1 MCKAVFDFCAAL
13 ALLVLTAPVLLLA
26 MLLIKATSRGPA
38 LYVQTRV
45 GRHGKPFSIYKLR
58 TMRHQCEADTG
69 ACWSQPG
76 DPRITPVGRFLRATH
91 LDELPQLFNV
101 LLGQMSL
108 VGPRPERP
116 EFVPQLERQFPR
128 YRQRLELK
136 PGLTGLAQVQ
146 LPPDSDLES
155 VHRKLKYDLYYL
167 GHVGVWLDLRVLT
180 GTACKV
186 LGLPFAAIRAGLGF
200 PRFDAVEHAY
210 LAAQPA

>member
-1 MCKAVFDFCAAL
+1 MCKAVFDFSAAL
-13 ALLVLTAPVLLLA
+13 ALLVLTAPVLVLA
-26 MLLIKATSRGPA
+26 MLLIKTTSRGPA
-38 LYVQTRV
+38 LYVQTRL
-45 GRHGKPFSIYKLR
+45 GRHGTPFSIYKLR
-58 TMRHQCEADTG
+58 TMRHRCEADTG

-116 EFVPQLERQFPR
+116 EFVPQLEKQFPR
-128 YRQRLELK
+128 YRARLDLK
-136 PGLTGLAQVQ
+136 PGITGLAQVQ

-155 VHRKLKYDLYYL
+155 VLRKLKYDLYYVE
-167 GHVGVWLDLRVLT
+167 HVGAWLDLRVLA
-180 GTACKV
+180 GTACKI

-200 PRFDAVEHAY
+200 PHYAAVEHAY
-210 LAAQPA
+210 LAAQSA